1 MGVGDVRVEPP
12 CDAPG
17 VPGERDVA
25 GAPPCPGVHHRSL
38 DHVAAR
44 DELALEVCDE
54 DSEVRI
60 VRPRVHLGDEQ
71 DAQGYPR
78 VTWRIPRHI
87 SSVVPS
93 PQRT

>member
-1 MGVGDVRVEPP
+1 M
-12 CDAPG
+12 APS
-17 VPGERDVA
+17 PA
-25 GAPPCPGVHHRSL
+25 GAPVDDGAL
-38 DHVAAR
+38 DLVSAR
-44 DELALEVCDE
+44 DELALEVGDE

-60 VRPRVHLGDEQ
+60 VRARVHLRDEQ
-71 DAQGYPR
+71 DPQGACYPR